1 MKYQQGE
8 EHSKLGQQLSEEA
21 VELAMRGQWEEAVV
35 VNKDIIER
43 FPGDVSAYN
52 RLGKAEWEL
61 GDLSGAIEAYSKAL
75 EIEPTNG
82 IAKKNIARLT
92 DKTELEEEAAIER
105 KGQEFL
111 HGSERV
117 VEMQVEE
124 DDLATEDNKHEEE
137 EDSVNEEED
146 VIPEGFTLL
155 D

>member
-21 VELAMRGQWEEAVV
+21 VELAIRGQWEEAVV

-61 GDLSGAIEAYSKAL
+61 GDISGAIEAYSKAL
-75 EIEPTNG
+75 QIEPTNS

-92 DKTELEEEAAIER
+92 DKTELEEEASIER

-111 HGSERV
+111 HRSERV
-117 VEMQVEE
+117 VEMQLEE

-137 EDSVNEEED
+137 DSVNEEED
-146 VIPEGFTLL
+146 IIPEGFTLL

>member
-43 FPGDVSAYN
+43 FPGEVSAYN
-52 RLGKAEWEL
+52 RLGKAEMEL
-61 GDLSGAIEAYSKAL
+61 GDLPHAIEAYKKAL
-75 EIEPTNG
+75 EIEPTNT

-92 DKTELEEEAAIER
+92 DKADIEGIAFVKS
-105 KGQEFL
+105 KGQRYVSD
-111 HGSERV
+111 SESV
-117 VEMQVEE
+117 DEMSMDE
-124 DDLATEDNKHEEE
+124 DDMETEQNKHED
-137 EDSVNEEED
+137 EDSID
-146 VIPEGFTLL
+146 DDADIIPEGFTLL